1 MVPRRARGTVIS
13 FIGKAL
19 GSLTGANQQAKAV
32 GQASDAQVQAAQ
44 LGVDETRRQF
54 DALQQLL
61 APYVQG
67 GLKGL
72 GGQLDLLGLNG
83 NGAQQNAITALQQ
96 SPQFTSALQQGENSI
111 LQNASAT
118 GGLRGGN
125 TQAALAQFSPALLSA
140 TLNDQY
146 AKLGGLTELGQNS
159 AAGVGK
165 AGLQTGSQVAQLL
178 QQQGS
183 AQAGGIT
190 GQAAINRQSQQQA
203 FNLLGN
209 LAGTFF
215 SDRRLKR
222 NIVRIGTTARGS
234 ARYRWDW
241 VDGSGSAEGVIADEV
256 AHVPGALVAHPSG
269 FAMVDYGKV

>member
-1 MVPRRARGTVIS
+1 MS
-13 FIGKAL
+13 FVGKLIG
-19 GSLTGANQQAKAV
+19 GLTGANDQAKAT
-32 GQASDAQVQAAQ
+32 GKAADAQVQAAQ
-44 LGVDETRRQF
+44 LGVDESRRQF

-72 GGQLDLLGLNG
+72 GGQLDLAGLNG
-83 NGAQQNAITALQQ
+83 AGAQQSAITALQN
-96 SPQFTSALQQGENSI
+96 SPQFTSALQKGENSI

-140 TLNDQY
+140 TINDQY
-146 AKLGGLTELGQNS
+146 NRLGGLTELGQNS

-165 AGLQTGSQVAQLL
+165 AGLQTGNQVAQLL

-183 AQAGGIT
+183 AQSGGIL

-203 FNLLGN
+203 FGLG
-209 LAGTFF
+209 LQALGAFF

-222 NIVRIGTTARGS
+222 NIVRIGATARGNT
-234 ARYRWDW
+234 RYRWDW
-241 VDGSGSAEGVIADEV
+241 IDGSGSAEGVLADEV
-256 AHVPGALVAHPSG
+256 AHIPGALVAHPSG
-269 FAMVDYGKV
+269 YAMVDYGVV